1 MSKEALYSNT
11 MNPTQWREL
20 LTEISRVLLLR
31 DEWSDAN
38 DVSRPRFSNEARASG
53 FIGYDGA
60 TEEQIVAAEARLGV
74 RFPPSY
80 RAFLSV
86 SNGWPE
92 MWGSIEPGQLWGTEH
107 IQWARDQDPNL
118 IEVFSDN
125 GGYEISPEEHLQER
139 ADGFSNYRAQY
150 VAGLLSISEHGD
162 ACEVLLCPEVDEN
175 GEWECWKMGG
185 WCGIGRFA
193 ALEDWFVSVLEFH
206 GDFALED

>member
-1 MSKEALYSNT
+1 M
-11 MNPTQWREL
+11 
-20 LTEISRVLLLR
+20 
-31 DEWSDAN
+31 
-38 DVSRPRFSNEARASG
+38 
-53 FIGYDGA
+53 
-60 TEEQIVAAEARLGV
+60 
-74 RFPPSY
+74 
-80 RAFLSV
+80 
-86 SNGWPE
+86 
-92 MWGSIEPGQLWGTEH
+92 WGTEH

-125 GGYEISPEEHLQER
+125 GGYEISPEEHLR
-139 ADGFSNYRAQY
+139 ARGDDFGDYRAQY

-206 GDFALED
+206 GDPALE